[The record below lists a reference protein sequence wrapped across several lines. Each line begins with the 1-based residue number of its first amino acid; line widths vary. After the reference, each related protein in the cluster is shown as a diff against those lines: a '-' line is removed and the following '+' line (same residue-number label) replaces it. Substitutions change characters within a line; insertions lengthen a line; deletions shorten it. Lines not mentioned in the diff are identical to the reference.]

1 MINTLH
7 VGKLCVNLKPP
18 TTIKILKFMLE
29 KYHMF
34 FMQVNLFL
42 LKALLYFCSVF
53 GPTTSYIYTKQQL
66 KPYKEYDFR
75 IKATNSHGS
84 TYSPWVMLVTLQDS
98 ESNYHMVLKFGCL

>member
-7 VGKLCVNLKPP
+7 VGKLDRHQNDKYITCGE
-18 TTIKILKFMLE
+18 IICKF
-29 KYHMF
+29 KA
-34 FMQVNLFL
+34 
-42 LKALLYFCSVF
+42 ALLDFCSVF

-98 ESNYHMVLKFGCL
+98 ELNYHMILSILCL

>member
-1 MINTLH
+1 
-7 VGKLCVNLKPP
+7 
-18 TTIKILKFMLE
+18 
-29 KYHMF
+29 MF
-34 FMQVNLFL
+34 FMQFNLFL
-42 LKALLYFCSVF
+42 STALLDFCSVF

-98 ESNYHMVLKFGCL
+98 ELNYHMILSILCL